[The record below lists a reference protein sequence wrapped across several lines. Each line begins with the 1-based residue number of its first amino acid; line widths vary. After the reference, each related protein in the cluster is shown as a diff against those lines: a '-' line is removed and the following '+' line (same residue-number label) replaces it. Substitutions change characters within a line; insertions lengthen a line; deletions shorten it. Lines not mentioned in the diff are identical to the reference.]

1 MRVTLQPFDV
11 SGAET
16 QSAHD
21 DENDMTTMRI
31 GVVAI
36 ALSMAAGLVLD
47 GGSTQPP
54 GKDQNLSGTTGSSKR
69 MADGKE
75 WTTSN
80 LNVNTPS
87 SYCYEDAESNCR
99 RYGRLYT
106 WESAQRGCQ
115 SLGDGWRLPTDDE
128 WRQLAK
134 HYGGLVDDSPD
145 KGKAAFTALVSGGT
159 SGFNAVFAGTR
170 SAAGQYE
177 RLETHGMYW
186 TSSVTDQNSAPFYNF
201 GKGGQGVSRH
211 VQGGKQMA
219 LSVRCVS
226 P

>member
-11 SGAET
+11 SGDET

-21 DENDMTTMRI
+21 DEDDMTTMRI

-54 GKDQNLSGTTGSSKR
+54 GKDRNLSGTTGSSKR

-115 SLGDGWRLPTDDE
+115 SLGGGWRLPTDDE
-128 WRQLAK
+128 WRQLATR
-134 HYGGLVDDSPD
+134 YGGLVDDSPD
-145 KGKAAFTALVSGGT
+145 KGKAAFTALLSGGT

-177 RLETHGMYW
+177 RLETHGIYW

>member
-21 DENDMTTMRI
+21 DEDDMTTMRI

-54 GKDQNLSGTTGSSKR
+54 GKDRNLSGTTGSSKR

-87 SYCYEDAESNCR
+87 SYCYEDAESKCR

-128 WRQLAK
+128 WRQLATR
-134 HYGGLVDDSPD
+134 YGGLVDDSPD
-145 KGKAAFTALVSGGT
+145 KGKAAFTALLSGGT

-211 VQGGKQMA
+211 VQGGKQLA

>member
-1 MRVTLQPFDV
+1 
-11 SGAET
+11 
-16 QSAHD
+16 
-21 DENDMTTMRI
+21 MTTMRI

-36 ALSMAAGLVLD
+36 ALSMAGGLVLD
-47 GGSTQPP
+47 AGSTKPP
-54 GKDQNLSGTTGSSKR
+54 GKDQSLSGTTGSSKR

-87 SYCYEDAESNCR
+87 SYCYEDAESKCR

-128 WRQLAK
+128 WRQLAT

-177 RLETHGMYW
+177 RLETHGLYW

>member
-21 DENDMTTMRI
+21 DEDDMTTMRI

-47 GGSTQPP
+47 AGSTQPP
-54 GKDQNLSGTTGSSKR
+54 GKDRNLSGTTGSSKR

-128 WRQLAK
+128 WRQLATR
-134 HYGGLVDDSPD
+134 YGGLVDDSPD
-145 KGKAAFTALVSGGT
+145 KGKAAFTALLSGGT

-177 RLETHGMYW
+177 RLETHGIYW

>member
-1 MRVTLQPFDV
+1 
-11 SGAET
+11 
-16 QSAHD
+16 
-21 DENDMTTMRI
+21 MTTMRI

-36 ALSMAAGLVLD
+36 ALSMPCGPALD
-47 GGSTQPP
+47 AGSTQRP
-54 GKDQNLSGTTGSSKR
+54 GKDQDLSGTTGSSKR

-80 LNVNTPS
+80 LNVDTPS

-99 RYGRLYT
+99 QYGRLYT

-115 SLGDGWRLPTDDE
+115 SLRDGWRLPTDDE

-145 KGKAAFTALVSGGT
+145 KGKAAFTALMSGGT

-177 RLETHGMYW
+177 RLEAHGVYW
-186 TSSVTDQNSAPFYNF
+186 TSSATNQNSARFYNF

-211 VQGGKQMA
+211 VQGWKLLA
-219 LSVRCVS
+219 VSVRCVS

>member
-1 MRVTLQPFDV
+1 MRARLQPFDV
-11 SGAET
+11 NGAET
-16 QSAHD
+16 HSGHD
-21 DENDMTTMRI
+21 DEDDMTTMRI

-36 ALSMAAGLVLD
+36 ALSMASGLVLD

-54 GKDQNLSGTTGSSKR
+54 GKDQNLSGRTGSSKR

-128 WRQLAK
+128 WRQLAT

-177 RLETHGMYW
+177 RLETHGIYW

>member
-1 MRVTLQPFDV
+1 
-11 SGAET
+11 
-16 QSAHD
+16 
-21 DENDMTTMRI
+21 MTTMRV

-36 ALSMAAGLVLD
+36 ALSMACGLVLD
-47 GGSTQPP
+47 AGSTQRP

-106 WESAQRGCQ
+106 WEAAQRGCQ

-128 WRQLAK
+128 WRELAK

-145 KGKAAFTALVSGGT
+145 KGKAAFTALLSGGT

-177 RLETHGMYW
+177 RLEAHGIYW
-186 TSSVTDQNSAPFYNF
+186 TSSATDQNSARFYNF

-219 LSVRCVS
+219 VSVRCVS

>member
-1 MRVTLQPFDV
+1 MGR
-11 SGAET
+11 
-16 QSAHD
+16 HD
-21 DENDMTTMRI
+21 DEDDMTIRRI

-36 ALSMAAGLVLD
+36 ALSMACGFGLD
-47 GGSTQPP
+47 AGSTQRP
-54 GKDQNLSGTTGSSKR
+54 GKDQTLSGTTGSSKR
-69 MADGKE
+69 MADGKK

-80 LNVNTPS
+80 LNVNMPS

-106 WESAQRGCQ
+106 WKSAQRGCQ

-128 WRQLAK
+128 WRQLAN

-145 KGKAAFTALVSGGT
+145 KGKAAFTALLSGGT

-177 RLETHGMYW
+177 RLEAHGLYW
-186 TSSVTDQNSAPFYNF
+186 TSSATDQNSARFYNF

-219 LSVRCVS
+219 VSVRCVS